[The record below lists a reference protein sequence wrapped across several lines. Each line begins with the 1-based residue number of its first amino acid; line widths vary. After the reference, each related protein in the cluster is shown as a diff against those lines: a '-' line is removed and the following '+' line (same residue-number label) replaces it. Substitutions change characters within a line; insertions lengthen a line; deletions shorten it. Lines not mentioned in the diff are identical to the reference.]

1 MDPGNIFD
9 SVSRGYFIAATMRL
23 LFNTNKNPL
32 NMETLQQGGKIA
44 IADFT
49 YNGFVRPVLNPV
61 LSPEDNERSNQQLYH
76 R

>member
-1 MDPGNIFD
+1 MDPGNIVD

-23 LFNTNKNPL
+23 LFNKNKNPL

-49 YNGFVRPVLNPV
+49 YNGSVRPVLNPV
-61 LSPEDNERSNQQLYH
+61 LGGMLPRT
-76 R
+76 